1 MAKKGARNIPDFS
14 SKKSS
19 TPAGARHPQPG
30 ASSTTPKPPTTPT
43 TIKPQA
49 TSSKSGRRGG

>member
-19 TPAGARHPQPG
+19 TAPGARHPQPG
-30 ASSTTPKPPTTPT
+30 TSNTTSKPPATPQ